1 MNFYPHHRLPGV
13 TALIFLLV
21 GCSSQKKNP
30 DSIDDAGKGTTTA
43 PASATKIFETGP
55 VSGRDTKET
64 ILEVSPADLEYPGT
78 GEIALYEGKPFS
90 GQATT
95 FYSNGQQATQIDF
108 VNGKRHGIESRWFE
122 DGTKKFEGRF
132 QENTLVGVFEEWH
145 QNGQR
150 KSQAVWQG
158 GKRESITEWDEN
170 GNLIRQ

>member
-1 MNFYPHHRLPGV
+1 MNFHPHYRLPGF
-13 TALIFLLV
+13 TFLIFLLA
-21 GCSSQKKNP
+21 GCSGQKKNP
-30 DSIDDAGKGTTTA
+30 NPVDDARKGSTTA
-43 PASATKIFETGP
+43 PVSVPKIFETGP
-55 VSGRDTKET
+55 VSSGDVKET

-78 GEIALYEGKPFS
+78 GEIALYEGKPFT
-90 GQATT
+90 GQAAT

-122 DGTKKFEGRF
+122 DGAKKFEGRF

-158 GKRESITEWDEN
+158 GKRESVTEWDEN
-170 GNLIRQ
+170 GNLLRQ

>member
-1 MNFYPHHRLPGV
+1 MNFHSHHRLSVV
-13 TALIFLLV
+13 TCLIFLLV
-21 GCSSQKKNP
+21 GCSGQKKNI
-30 DSIDDAGKGTTTA
+30 DSVDDAGKGSTTA
-43 PASATKIFETGP
+43 PVSVPQIFETGP
-55 VSGRDTKET
+55 VADEGETET

-78 GEIALYEGKPFS
+78 GEIALYEGKPFT
-90 GQATT
+90 GQSAT

-108 VNGKRHGIESRWFE
+108 VNGKRHGVESRWFE

-132 QENTLVGVFEEWH
+132 QDNTLVGVFEEWY